1 MADADPQPGRV
12 GEALQLVTPQAGAG
26 IVGPAGIGGD
36 RQRLRVRVALRAE
49 LLPPVNDRAN
59 RELGGVARDPDA
71 HPSLVCGQVVNAVG
85 DRVPESLVLEVVA
98 ANLDRATLRL
108 KLAADRLEI
117 ADQLTLLRVHAD
129 HRLASRKR
137 LADGLGD
144 VLELSVAVG
153 MLRTLPRLLVRL
165 QAVPL
170 GLQQPEHRPLHDIV
184 THLPQRF
191 GELRAALR
199 RPPQRRLRIAPGHR
213 INEPLEILRQPRLA
227 LEDRRAPRMPAHIP
241 RRGPLLRVQ
250 VSQTAQHR

>member
-1 MADADPQPGRV
+1 MRTESGVRARGDNPRSRGPAPDLLRADLRSTIETASAPGGPPTAFHCSLVGARPCRLVPLRGSWREVADADPQPGRV

-165 QAVPL
+165 QA
-170 GLQQPEHRPLHDIV
+170 
-184 THLPQRF
+184 
-191 GELRAALR
+191 
-199 RPPQRRLRIAPGHR
+199 
-213 INEPLEILRQPRLA
+213 
-227 LEDRRAPRMPAHIP
+227 
-241 RRGPLLRVQ
+241 
-250 VSQTAQHR
+250 